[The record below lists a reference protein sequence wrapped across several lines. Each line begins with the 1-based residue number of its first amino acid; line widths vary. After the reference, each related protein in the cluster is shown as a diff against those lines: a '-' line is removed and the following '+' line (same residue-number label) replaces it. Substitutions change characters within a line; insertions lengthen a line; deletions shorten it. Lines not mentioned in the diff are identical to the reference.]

1 MLNRLLCYVD
11 AADQYSHR
19 IRFLLAEKGISAD
32 FKAVKKGVSLPA
44 LAEINPYQSVP
55 TLVDRTLVLY
65 DSRVIMEYLEERYP
79 HPALLPAYPFE
90 RAQLRLL
97 MYRVQRDWCD
107 RVDEILNP
115 QTTEADP
122 IREALC
128 SSLVEVAALFA
139 EKPYFLSDSLTLVD
153 CCLLPLLWRLP
164 QLNIELP
171 RSARPLQAYM
181 ERHFARESFQVSLSD
196 VERAMR

>member
-19 IRFLLAEKGISAD
+19 IRLLLAEKGIHAE
-32 FKAVKKGVSLPA
+32 FRTVKKDALPSVVAELNPYRSLP
-44 LAEINPYQSVP
+44 V
-55 TLVDRTLVLY
+55 LVDRELVLY
-65 DSRVIMEYLEERYP
+65 DSRIIMEYLEERYP
-79 HPALLPAYPFE
+79 HPPLLPPYPFE

-107 RVDEILNP
+107 RADEILNA
-115 QTTEADP
+115 QTKVDSG
-122 IREALC
+122 REALR

-139 EKPYFLSDSLTLVD
+139 EKPYFLSDNLTLVD

-164 QLNIELP
+164 QLGIELP
-171 RSARPLQAYM
+171 RSAHSLQAYM

>member
-11 AADQYSHR
+11 AEDQYSHR

-32 FKAVKKGVSLPA
+32 FKAVKKGVPLPA

-79 HPALLPAYPFE
+79 HPALLPPYPFE

-97 MYRVQRDWCD
+97 MYRIQRDWCD
-107 RVDEILNP
+107 RADELLS
-115 QTTEADP
+115 QHADTP
-122 IREALC
+122 SIREQLRH
-128 SSLVEVAALFA
+128 SLVEVAALFA
-139 EKPYFLSDSLTLVD
+139 DKPYFLSDSLTLVD

-164 QLNIELP
+164 SLGIDLP

-181 ERHFARESFQVSLSD
+181 ERHFARESFQVSLSA